1 MLSARAW
8 CLLSGVVGDDVI
20 RVLVVDDDRDV
31 STMVSSAL
39 RRDGMRVVT
48 ASDGISAVEEA
59 RRLDPHVAVLDIGLP
74 HLDGHSLG
82 KQLRALSDGDGP
94 RLVAMTGHGDEAT
107 ARRSREKGFDAHLV
121 KPTEPRALVRI
132 VRTLYEEAAE

>member
-1 MLSARAW
+1 M
-8 CLLSGVVGDDVI
+8 GDEVI

-31 STMVSSAL
+31 STLVAMAL
-39 RRDGMRVVT
+39 RREGMRVVT

-59 RRLDPHVAVLDIGLP
+59 RRLDPHVAVLDLGLP

-82 KQLRALSDGDGP
+82 QQLRTLGDGDGP
-94 RLVAMTGHGDEAT
+94 RLVAMTGRADDAA

-121 KPTEPRALVRI
+121 KPSDPRALAELVRA
-132 VRTLYEEAAE
+132 LYEEAAE